1 MQDSIDA
8 SPRTSPL
15 ERACDW
21 AFRLALLLLIVVAPW
36 PFGSVTPG
44 PAAALAS
51 ALLLLGGLFL
61 LTRLYFGR
69 AYRTP
74 GWHWLA
80 AALALVAL
88 QQLPLPSSFSETVAP
103 AIARDYEAARTVTS
117 SGAWHPM
124 SLEPFQTRS
133 GFLQLAGFLA
143 AFWLASQ
150 LFRCGAKRR
159 VLVYT
164 VACLGVALALFA
176 VFQRARYGTV
186 LYGRFPVPSG
196 TPYGPFVNHNHFAGF
211 IEACGLL
218 TLGAALKTWH
228 RNASLAVL
236 LGGTSALMGISL
248 FLSHSRGGLIAAGV
262 GLAVLAWLTRRHALI
277 LAGAIA
283 VALFLAA
290 FAPSSLTD
298 RFSTLKNPGTDD
310 SVQFRLDLWSD
321 SFGIVFDAPALGTG
335 LGTYAAVIPGYR
347 SGPAETRAEYAES
360 DWVQLL
366 CETGFLGIL
375 VALAFFGAIGR
386 VAYRTIEGER
396 SQRARG
402 LLSGLIAGVAALLV
416 HGLYDFNLHIPSN
429 ALLFAIMV
437 GLIAAHAD
445 GPPRRWKPRRLH
457 VLAAAPLAVM
467 CLGVLAV
474 DAGQSRRLT
483 RRIDPLLT
491 DPAEFMDL
499 IQELARS
506 RKRVPQNAETVFL
519 IGRLYNEDAFRSRDG
534 ARFREIRLE
543 QAAIS
548 FRDAI
553 RLAPARGRY
562 WFELAWTEANR
573 GNDALANELFERS
586 LELEP
591 HHSSL
596 RANYALPR
604 VETPSR
610 RSTRAARTRTRARAR
625 AHPFRRAQRHRALYR
640 RGPVDDA
647 TCGRL
652 GTGSRSGSRA
662 ISGVGGQARRMKRLV
677 LDNVHHR
684 TVQSFS
690 KEWSRF
696 DQEDVDADE
705 LERLFEEY
713 FAIFPWES
721 LPERARGADIGCG
734 SGRWAQF
741 VAHQNIGE
749 LHCVDPSEE
758 ALQVSRT
765 KLHRYDNV
773 ILHHASV
780 DALPFEDNSLD
791 FAYALGVLHHVP
803 DPAAALASSVRAL
816 KKGAPFLVYL
826 YYAFDNR
833 PLWF

>member
-1 MQDSIDA
+1 MQDSTDDSA
-8 SPRTSPL
+8 RMSPR

-21 AFRLALLLLIVVAPW
+21 VFRLALLLLIVVAPW
-36 PFGSVTPG
+36 PFGSVTPDS
-44 PAAALAS
+44 AAALTA

-80 AALALVAL
+80 AALALAAL
-88 QQLPLPSSFSETVAP
+88 QQLPLPSSFSETVTP
-103 AIARDYEAARTVTS
+103 AIARHYEAARTVTGT
-117 SGAWHPM
+117 GAWHPM
-124 SLEPFQTRS
+124 SLEPFQTRA

-150 LFRCGAKRR
+150 LFRGGAERR
-159 VLVYT
+159 VLVYA
-164 VACLGVALALFA
+164 VAFLGVALALFA
-176 VFQRARYGTV
+176 VFQKARYGTV

-218 TLGAALKTWH
+218 TLGAAFGTLR

-262 GLAVLAWLTRRHALI
+262 GLAVLAWLSRRQAVI
-277 LAGAIA
+277 LAGSVA

-290 FAPSSLTD
+290 FAPSSLGD
-298 RFSTLKNPGTDD
+298 RFSTLKNPGADD

-321 SFGIVFDAPALGTG
+321 SFGIALDAPALGTG

-347 SGPAETRAEYAES
+347 SGPAEIRAEYAES

-375 VALAFFGAIGR
+375 VTLAFFGAIGR
-386 VAYRTIEGER
+386 VAERTIERER

-416 HGLYDFNLHIPSN
+416 HGLYDFNLHVPSN

-437 GLIAAHAD
+437 GLIAAHANE
-445 GPPRRWKPRRLH
+445 PPRRWKPRRLH
-457 VLAAAPLAVM
+457 VLAAAPLAVL
-467 CLGVLAV
+467 CLGLTGLSV
-474 DAGQSRRLT
+474 DAGQSRQLA

-491 DPAEFMDL
+491 GPAEFMDL

-506 RKRVPQNAETVFL
+506 RKRVPQNAETAFL
-519 IGRLYNEDAFRSRDG
+519 IGRLYNEDAFRSRDA

-573 GNDALANELFERS
+573 GNDALADELFERS

-591 HHSSL
+591 HYSSL
-596 RANYALPR
+596 RANYALYLA
-604 VETPSR
+604 SR
-610 RSTRAARTRTRARAR
+610 RRLDEALDQLERGRELEPGLTPFDALSVIAPYVDEDPLMMQRAA
-625 AHPFRRAQRHRALYR
+625 
-640 RGPVDDA
+640 
-647 TCGRL
+647 
-652 GTGSRSGSRA
+652 
-662 ISGVGGQARRMKRLV
+662 
-677 LDNVHHR
+677 
-684 TVQSFS
+684 
-690 KEWSRF
+690 
-696 DQEDVDADE
+696 
-705 LERLFEEY
+705 
-713 FAIFPWES
+713 
-721 LPERARGADIGCG
+721 G
-734 SGRWAQF
+734 SGPKA
-741 VAHQNIGE
+741 E
-749 LHCVDPSEE
+749 
-758 ALQVSRT
+758 
-765 KLHRYDNV
+765 
-773 ILHHASV
+773 
-780 DALPFEDNSLD
+780 
-791 FAYALGVLHHVP
+791 
-803 DPAAALASSVRAL
+803 AALARYRASTG
-816 KKGAPFLVYL
+816 KPGE
-826 YYAFDNR
+826 
-833 PLWF
+833 

>member
-1 MQDSIDA
+1 MQDSIDHSA
-8 SPRTSPL
+8 GTSPH
-15 ERACDW
+15 ERACDR

-36 PFGSVTPG
+36 PFGSASPG
-44 PAAALAS
+44 PAAALTA
-51 ALLLLGGLFL
+51 ALLLLGGLFA

-88 QQLPLPSSFSETVAP
+88 QQLPLPSSFSETVTP
-103 AIARDYEAARTVTS
+103 AIARDYEAARTVTGS
-117 SGAWHPM
+117 DAWHPM

-150 LFRCGAKRR
+150 LFRRGAERR

-164 VACLGVALALFA
+164 VAFLGVSLALFA
-176 VFQRARYGTV
+176 VFQKARYGTV
-186 LYGRFPVPSG
+186 LYGRFPVPSA

-218 TLGAALKTWH
+218 TLGAAFGTLR

-248 FLSHSRGGLIAAGV
+248 FLSHSRGGLIAAGA
-262 GLAVLAWLTRRHALI
+262 GLAVLAWLSRRHERRSHALI

-321 SFGIVFDAPALGTG
+321 SFGIAFDAPALGTG

-347 SGPAETRAEYAES
+347 SGRVETRAEYAES

-386 VAYRTIEGER
+386 VAHRTLDGET

-402 LLSGLIAGVAALLV
+402 LLSGLVAGVAALLV

-437 GLIAAHAD
+437 GLIAARPD
-445 GPPRRWKPRRLH
+445 EPPRRWEPRRLH
-457 VLAAAPLAVM
+457 VLAAAPLAIV
-467 CLGVLAV
+467 CLALTVLAV

-519 IGRLYNEDAFRSRDG
+519 IGRLYNEDAFRTRDA

-553 RLAPARGRY
+553 RLAPVRGRY

-573 GNDALANELFERS
+573 GNDALADELFERS

-596 RANYALPR
+596 RANYALYLA
-604 VETPSR
+604 SR
-610 RSTRAARTRTRARAR
+610 RRLDEALEQLVRGRELEPRLTPFDALSVIAPYIDEDPSIMQRA
-625 AHPFRRAQRHRALYR
+625 
-640 RGPVDDA
+640 
-647 TCGRL
+647 
-652 GTGSRSGSRA
+652 SGS
-662 ISGVGGQARRMKRLV
+662 G
-677 LDNVHHR
+677 
-684 TVQSFS
+684 
-690 KEWSRF
+690 
-696 DQEDVDADE
+696 
-705 LERLFEEY
+705 
-713 FAIFPWES
+713 
-721 LPERARGADIGCG
+721 PEA
-734 SGRWAQF
+734 
-741 VAHQNIGE
+741 E
-749 LHCVDPSEE
+749 
-758 ALQVSRT
+758 
-765 KLHRYDNV
+765 
-773 ILHHASV
+773 
-780 DALPFEDNSLD
+780 
-791 FAYALGVLHHVP
+791 
-803 DPAAALASSVRAL
+803 AALARYRASL
-816 KKGAPFLVYL
+816 GKHGE
-826 YYAFDNR
+826 
-833 PLWF
+833 